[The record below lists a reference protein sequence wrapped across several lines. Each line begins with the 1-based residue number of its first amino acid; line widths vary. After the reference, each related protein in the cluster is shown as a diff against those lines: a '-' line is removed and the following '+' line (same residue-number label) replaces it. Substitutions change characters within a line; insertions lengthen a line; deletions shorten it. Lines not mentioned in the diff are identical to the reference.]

1 MIFVCALRTLPMQ
14 ARESYISIMRQKTAA
29 IIVIGNEILTGKS
42 EDKNAS
48 FLIKE
53 LYQLGVALRSVVIIP
68 DDVEEIAKAVREASN
83 KFDYVFTSGGVG
95 PTHDDLTIASI
106 ARAFDREVVRHPEL
120 VALLQSFFGEKIDEP
135 RLRLADAPADS
146 RLVYGTDLSWPVLAT
161 ENVYILPGVPEYF
174 RRKFE
179 AISEQFRGEPFY
191 VCAIYTLED
200 ELDIAERLD
209 AVAALHTDVEIGSYP
224 VFSRDDYR
232 VKVTIES
239 KEVAAVERVR
249 DALLAQ
255 FKPEKF
261 VKTESNYE

>member
-1 MIFVCALRTLPMQ
+1 MALRTLPMP
-14 ARESYISIMRQKTAA
+14 APESYISTMRQKTAA

-53 LYQLGVALRSVVIIP
+53 LYQLGVALRYIVIIP
-68 DDVEEIAKAVREASN
+68 DDIEEIAKAVREASE

-95 PTHDDLTIASI
+95 PTHDDLTIAGI
-106 ARAFDREVVRHPEL
+106 ARALNREVVRHPEL
-120 VALLQSFFGEKIDEP
+120 ESLIRGYFGESVDEP

-146 RLVYGTDLSWPVLAT
+146 TLLYGQDLSWPVLT
-161 ENVYILPGVPEYF
+161 IENLFILPGVPEYF

-179 AISEQFRGEPFY
+179 AISERFRAEPFY
-191 VCAIYTLED
+191 MCEIYTLEE
-200 ELDIAERLD
+200 ELDIAQRLD
-209 AVAALHTDVEIGSYP
+209 EVAALHKDVEIGSYP

-249 DALLAQ
+249 KALVER
-255 FKPEKF
+255 FKAEQI